1 MKEPVLQWIYAG
13 PFTLDVSN
21 RYRDNYI
28 VPASDYTDFWDEA
41 RRLLSGLE
49 EVREGQPL
57 SLYGQE
63 SGWKYYRVTEA
74 DRKLTFAGFGTYA
87 RLLASFFH
95 TRLIAQRDGD
105 MEFSFWF
112 TGSAAVRIN
121 GQIVFSHAEVGRCDR
136 SVTFT
141 APLHQGENT
150 CEILL

>member
-57 SLYGQE
+57 SLYG
-63 SGWKYYRVTEA
+63 
-74 DRKLTFAGFGTYA
+74 
-87 RLLASFFH
+87 
-95 TRLIAQRDGD
+95 
-105 MEFSFWF
+105 
-112 TGSAAVRIN
+112 
-121 GQIVFSHAEVGRCDR
+121 
-136 SVTFT
+136 
-141 APLHQGENT
+141 
-150 CEILL
+150 